1 MQKQEKIICK
11 YIIINNC
18 ENEMHKEIINNHLI
32 FCLEEMNNQL
42 SSKNIQT
49 LFNID
54 NIQNNKFYSFSTN
67 LHEAKKSNLILSNI
81 LLSLST
87 LIKEEIGNS
96 FLFSGELSHFH
107 AEEDNFDFYEIEN
120 NDLIEFENER
130 YSLTS
135 SGFINQITNEYL
147 NENNENNENNLIEK
161 KEQDQEKHI
170 DNDANLTRTQRFQRI
185 SKRTN
190 EHNLAT
196 KE

>member
-18 ENEMHKEIINNHLI
+18 ETEIHKEIINNHLI
-32 FCLEEMNNQL
+32 FCIEEMNNQL

-67 LHEAKKSNLILSNI
+67 LMEAKKSNLILSDII
-81 LLSLST
+81 LNLST
-87 LIKEEIGNS
+87 LIREEIGDY
-96 FLFSGELSHFH
+96 FLFSGELYHFH

-120 NDLIEFENER
+120 NDLIEFEKER

-147 NENNENNENNLIEK
+147 NDDNSIE
-161 KEQDQEKHI
+161 EQEQEQEQHI
-170 DNDANLTRTQRFQRI
+170 DNDTNLTRIQRFQRI

-190 EHNLAT
+190 EHNSAT

>member
-18 ENEMHKEIINNHLI
+18 ETEIHKEIINNHLI
-32 FCLEEMNNQL
+32 FCIEEMNNQL

-67 LHEAKKSNLILSNI
+67 LLEAKKSNLILSDII
-81 LLSLST
+81 LNLST
-87 LIKEEIGNS
+87 LIREEIGEH
-96 FLFSGELSHFH
+96 FLFSGELYHFH

-120 NDLIEFENER
+120 NDLIEFEKER

-147 NENNENNENNLIEK
+147 NDDNSIE
-161 KEQDQEKHI
+161 EQQEQQEQQEHI
-170 DNDANLTRTQRFQRI
+170 DNDTNLTRIQRFQRI

-190 EHNLAT
+190 EHNSAT